1 MRKILLDRSSDL
13 VDLVLEGSQAL
24 LESFFVPE
32 IRKGAF
38 RDLLLL
44 PQKGG
49 SWNLKNI
56 RKALEGFDL
65 EGLGPQSSMKTGFA
79 HIDPFGELLQGEALL
94 LAVFFYG
101 LLEQNLI
108 ENCIFVV
115 FINGQL
121 YFCTVVFVGTVS
133 NIIIPMA
140 TVARANE
147 YYIQTLWRQLS
158 TAEKHELLRKLGRSE
173 KTLYRWF
180 KNPGYIP
187 YIHLCE
193 IVGFY
198 NSSFKPKSRF
208 TVSILITP
216 TKDLLAPKE
225 DED

>member
-1 MRKILLDRSSDL
+1 M
-13 VDLVLEGSQAL
+13 
-24 LESFFVPE
+24 
-32 IRKGAF
+32 
-38 RDLLLL
+38 
-44 PQKGG
+44 
-49 SWNLKNI
+49 
-56 RKALEGFDL
+56 
-65 EGLGPQSSMKTGFA
+65 
-79 HIDPFGELLQGEALL
+79 
-94 LAVFFYG
+94 
-101 LLEQNLI
+101 
-108 ENCIFVV
+108 
-115 FINGQL
+115 NGQL
-121 YFCTVVFVGTVS
+121 YFCTVFFVGTVS
-133 NIIIPMA
+133 NIIIPMP

-180 KNPGYIP
+180 KDPGYIP

-225 DED
+225 EED